1 MYLKISVNY
10 YYYYVLKGECQAIAS
25 QTGIGRRSR
34 SKVRVRVAGWTSMGW
49 VEAFE
54 AWGVA
59 LEALVVN
66 IPDELK
72 DIRPLLTTVPITTP
86 QDAHTLLPLG
96 PWEGCMLANLASPQ
110 DSDLVS
116 SLFKQWRPA
125 IAILSI
131 HGSVSRVD
139 TISMMPS
146 APPAFYQKK
155 IITIC
160 HQDIGG
166 VTSARWRFI
175 HYMRWQGVQ
184 SWPSLMTRDTLP
196 WTLQTALSDT
206 IGATRGRT
214 FELRTGLEPPEAIG
228 VLSSSPQVGGPQVR
242 FPPVFFGIE
251 RTNGRAEVLRV

>member
-1 MYLKISVNY
+1 MGRESSRTEGFTLVNGDWGPPNLS
-10 YYYYVLKGECQAIAS
+10 VLKGKRQAIAS

-34 SKVRVRVAGWTSMGW
+34 SKVRVRVVGWTSMGW

-54 AWGVA
+54 VWGVA
-59 LEALVVN
+59 LEAVVVK
-66 IPDELK
+66 IPDKLK

-86 QDAHTLLPLG
+86 RDAHTLLPLG

-110 DSDLVS
+110 NLDLVS
-116 SLFKQWRPA
+116 SLFKRWRPA
-125 IAILSI
+125 ITILSI

-139 TISMMPS
+139 TISMLPS
-146 APPAFYQKK
+146 ALPAFYQKK
-155 IITIC
+155 MITIC

-175 HYMRWQGVQ
+175 HYTRWQGVQ
-184 SWPSLMTRDTLP
+184 SCPSLMTRDTLP

-214 FELRTGLEPPEAIG
+214 FEPRTDLDPPEAIG
-228 VLSSSPQVGGPQVR
+228 VLSSSP
-242 FPPVFFGIE
+242 
-251 RTNGRAEVLRV
+251 